1 MADIHEKLL
10 ERYELQ
16 ARIAVGGM
24 AEVYRAKAFGAH
36 GFEKDLAIKR
46 ILPEL
51 ARDPE
56 FEQRFIGEAKLA
68 VKLSHA
74 NVVQVLDFGKF
85 GETLFIAPVYA
96 RMIAL
101 DTVYVE
107 RTTAA
112 GTSGRLV
119 ALEISGDGERVVQIA
134 YVFTTQGQWRNL
146 REQPELFSALLPNDV
161 RPAGTCDIKLADD
174 MNSISYSCGGSP
186 PVSYQRVHHPLP
198 D

>member
-1 MADIHEKLL
+1 MYRPIATCLL
-10 ERYELQ
+10 LSLALAAAGCVNEREM
-16 ARIAVGGM
+16 R
-24 AEVYRAKAFGAH
+24 
-36 GFEKDLAIKR
+36 KR
-46 ILPEL
+46 EITKFQQT
-51 ARDPE
+51 AA
-56 FEQRFIGEAKLA
+56 GEYTNEA
-68 VKLSHA
+68 
-74 NVVQVLDFGKF
+74 

-186 PVSYQRVHHPLP
+186 PVNYQRVHHPLP